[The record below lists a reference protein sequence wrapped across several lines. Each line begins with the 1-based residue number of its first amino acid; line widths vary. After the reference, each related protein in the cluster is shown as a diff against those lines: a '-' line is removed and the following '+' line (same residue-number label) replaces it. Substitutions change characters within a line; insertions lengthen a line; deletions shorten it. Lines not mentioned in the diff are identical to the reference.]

1 MEQLNTL
8 KYLKLIFA
16 HKKQIII
23 STSIACLLS
32 IIAVSPIFIT
42 PLYQSNAIVYPTNL
56 VPFSNESN
64 TEQLIQFFS
73 SSHIENLIIS
83 KFNLYYRYEIQKES
97 SGANTKLIKLYRKHI
112 QVKRTNF
119 EAVEISVLD
128 ENPDTAKQM
137 CSTIIKE
144 TNNFIKISK
153 LKPVAEYISG
163 IQHQAEQLKQKID
176 SINSKIEFISKNY
189 GIIDVKNQS
198 KLFQKTSLTTEEKT
212 ILLNLKEHGPEF
224 ELLKNQLEAEIKN
237 YRKIQEQLN
246 KQLIDYNSTLS
257 YFTIVS
263 EPSTPDDKSYPNRLF
278 ICFIFTLSTFILS
291 VFLTV
296 IIHEYKT
303 QNA

>member
-8 KYLKLIFA
+8 RYLKLIFRY
-16 HKKQIII
+16 KKQIMI
-23 STSIACLLS
+23 STSLSCLLS
-32 IIAVSPIFIT
+32 ILAVSPIFIKS
-42 PLYQSNAIVYPTNL
+42 LFQSNAIVYPTNL

-73 SSHIENLIIS
+73 SSHIENLIIN
-83 KFNLYYRYEIQKES
+83 KFNLFDRYGIQKES

-128 ENPDTAKQM
+128 ENPDTAKQI
-137 CSTIIKE
+137 CSVIIKE
-144 TNNFIKISK
+144 TNNFIKVSK

-163 IQHQAEQLKQKID
+163 IQHQAEQQKQKID

-189 GIIDVKNQS
+189 GIIDIKNQS
-198 KLFQKTSLTTEEKT
+198 KLFQKTSLTAEEK
-212 ILLNLKEHGPEF
+212 ILLLNLKEHGPEF

-257 YFTIVS
+257 YFTIIS
-263 EPSTPDDKSYPNRLF
+263 EPSMPDEASYPNRLF
-278 ICFIFTLSTFILS
+278 ICFIFTLSTFLLS

-296 IIHEYKT
+296 IIHEYKA